1 MRRYSTCRAH
11 AFLDALKLKR
21 APEQWA
27 IIFGW
32 WLTALAQSSFAE
44 ETNGIPQKPSENPEL
59 RLEDLTKLEIPTVEG
74 ASKYSQKAN
83 EAPASVS
90 IITSDDVKKYGYR
103 TLAEILQSVRGLQV
117 SYNRNYSFLG
127 IRGFNRGD
135 YNSRVLVLVNGH
147 RINNSL
153 SDGAFIGTEFILDV
167 DLIEKVEVI
176 RGPGSSLYGNNAFFG
191 VVNVI
196 TRRGRDFS
204 GYGAEVSGEAGS
216 FDTYKGRVTYGNR
229 LKNGLELLFSGALYD
244 SEGHDQLFF
253 KEFKTNTPS
262 KGFAYNADG
271 DYFKSGFGSL
281 SFQVFT

>member
-11 AFLDALKLKR
+11 AFLVALKRKGS
-21 APEQWA
+21 PEQWA
-27 IIFGW
+27 IFGW
-32 WLTALAQSSFAE
+32 LLIALAQSGLAE
-44 ETNGIPQKPSENPEL
+44 ETNAIPQKPPENSEL

-74 ASKYSQKAN
+74 ASKYSQKTT

-167 DLIEKVEVI
+167 DLIDRVEVI
-176 RGPGSSLYGNNAFFG
+176 RGPGASLYGNNAFFG

-196 TRRGRDFS
+196 TRKGRDLS
-204 GYGAEVSGEAGS
+204 GYGAELSGEVGS
-216 FDTYKGRVTYGNR
+216 FDTYKGRATFGQ
-229 LKNGLELLFSGALYD
+229 KFENGTLYC
-244 SEGHDQLFF
+244 SV
-253 KEFKTNTPS
+253 PS
-262 KGFAYNADG
+262 RF
-271 DYFKSGFGSL
+271 
-281 SFQVFT
+281 